1 MEVYTCFSSRRKL
14 SEKCDLWAAEGKGLQ
29 GTMEEMNE
37 GKEFKFN
44 REALGWFLGGKGLTQ
59 DTVKAKGR
67 DV

>member
-1 MEVYTCFSSRRKL
+1 MTCGQQKERAFR
-14 SEKCDLWAAEGKGLQ
+14 
-29 GTMEEMNE
+29 GTVEEMNE

-44 REALGWFLGGKGLTQ
+44 REALGCFLGGKGLTR